1 MKFKQVLTGAITAI
15 IISVM
20 VVGGIIVVAEA
31 NGDEPDMSYKTL
43 DLDAQITADGDLKVT
58 QHIDVTLRDRGDD
71 DHERPWKQLYQQYDL
86 SEDAFTNITDISV
99 SDPFTGKEYPQGSIA
114 TPSDYSNQEWNEQ
127 HAGQW
132 YIADVTQGDSNL
144 QPYDPQTQG
153 FSAKHSDGDGE
164 STTARAEKELKSD
177 ASAGSAQHR
186 TVEIGWNIPAV
197 SSASG
202 LKFDISMTFKNAVT
216 KYNDVTV
223 MQWEPFGKKNQI
235 PIGKVT
241 CTLTFPDGATR
252 KNTWGWLHVTRANST
267 DRGKNGSLVLS
278 ADDIRAG
285 DYLDIV
291 AMFDSTLAGN
301 VARTSDKDA
310 KSTFMKIETQDE
322 TKWRDERRH
331 SARLRVLVWVG
342 AGVIGIVLCVW
353 GMIGAVRS
361 IKASQY
367 HGGIEYWRDP
377 PDMSPASAAKM
388 MGILAGPSGVGRKGA
403 SVRNRQMSSTVMSLA
418 SKGAI
423 AIYPGPA
430 ELYAGYDMSSTGA
443 STLAAMIASNGKESE
458 LRKSSTL
465 VILPVV
471 YGDIGSL
478 NLSQSERAALDILV
492 KASELIGSRVYDLK
506 AMKNALGD
514 YSKAYTLQNAFDTAC
529 DNEFG
534 RLGATQSTGFGARVC
549 GVLGILLS
557 IVMEFRFI
565 SSGSELALVFVECLP
580 IMLMSIFILN
590 ITRGTAITEVGQRYA
605 GQVQGLKN
613 YLEDFS
619 DFTDRSVLDLTLWG
633 RYMVYATAFGISEK
647 AAAQLAKAYPEVTDP
662 EWLDQNA
669 ASSYLYWPCRS
680 YSLTSGSAFASSAG
694 GSFDASAF
702 SANYGDFGA
711 QLNSSFSDIR
721 TTMAAT
727 APSSSSGGSGG
738 SFSGGSGGGFGGSSG
753 GGGGGS
759 FGGR

>member
-1 MKFKQVLTGAITAI
+1 MKFRHMLTSAITAI
-15 IISVM
+15 IVSII
-20 VVGGIIVVAEA
+20 VVGGIIVVFEA

-58 QHIDVTLRDRGDD
+58 QHIDVTLRDRSDD
-71 DHERPWKQLYQQYDL
+71 DYERPWKQLYQQYDL
-86 SEDAFTNITDISV
+86 SEDAITNITDISV

-114 TPSDYSNQEWNEQ
+114 IPSNYSKLEWNEQ

-132 YIADVTQGDSNL
+132 YIADVTQGDSNP

-153 FSAKHSDGDGE
+153 FTAKHSNGNGE
-164 STTARAEKELKSD
+164 STTARVERELKSD
-177 ASAGSAQHR
+177 SAATSAQHR
-186 TVEIGWNIPAV
+186 TVEIGWNIPSI

-202 LKFDISMTFKNAVT
+202 LKFDVSMTFKNAVT
-216 KYNDVTV
+216 KYKDVTA
-223 MQWEPFGKKNQI
+223 MQWEPFGKKNRI

-241 CTLTFPDGATR
+241 GTLTFPDGATS

-267 DRGKNGSLVLS
+267 DRGKNGSLVFS
-278 ADDIRAG
+278 ADDIRSG

-301 VARTSDKDA
+301 VARTSGKDA

-322 TKWRDERRH
+322 KEWRDEQRH
-331 SARLRVLVWVG
+331 SARMRVLSWVVTG
-342 AGVIGIVLCVW
+342 ALGIILCIL
-353 GMIGAVRS
+353 GMIGAIRS
-361 IKASQY
+361 IRASQY

-377 PDMSPASAAKM
+377 PDMSPASAAKL
-388 MGILAGPSGVGRKGA
+388 MGVLAGPSGLGGRD
-403 SVRNRQMSSTVMSLA
+403 SSIRNRQMSSTVMSLA

-430 ELYAGYDMSSTGA
+430 ELYVGYDMSATSAT
-443 STLAAMIASNGKESE
+443 TLAAMIASNGKESE
-458 LRKSSTL
+458 LRKSSTV

-471 YGDIGSL
+471 YDNVESL

-492 KASELIGSRVYDLK
+492 KAATLTGSRVYDLK
-506 AMKNALGD
+506 AMKSALGK
-514 YSKAYTLQNAFDTAC
+514 YSKAYKLQEAFDRAC
-529 DNEFG
+529 DKEFG
-534 RLGATQSTGFGARVC
+534 RLGATQSTGYGARMC
-549 GVLGILLS
+549 GVFGVLLS
-557 IVMEFRFI
+557 LVMTVRFV
-565 SSGSELALVFVECLP
+565 SSGSELALALVECLP
-580 IMLMSIFILN
+580 IMVVSIFIIK
-590 ITRGTAITEVGQRYA
+590 ITRSTAITEAGQQYA

-619 DFTDRSVLDLTLWG
+619 DFTDRNVLDLTLWG
-633 RYMVYATAFGISEK
+633 RYMVYATAFGISAK

-680 YSLTSGSAFASSAG
+680 YSLTSGSAFASAA

-721 TTMAAT
+721 STMAAT

-738 SFSGGSGGGFGGSSG
+738 GFSGGSGGGFGGSSG